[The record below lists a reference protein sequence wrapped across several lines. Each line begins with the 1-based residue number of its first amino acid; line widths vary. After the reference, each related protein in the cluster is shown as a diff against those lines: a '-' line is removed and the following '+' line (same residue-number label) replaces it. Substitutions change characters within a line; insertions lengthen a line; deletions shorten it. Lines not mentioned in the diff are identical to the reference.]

1 MVLNIITLTHS
12 VIFVYSQKDI
22 TVLPRFISPRFI
34 ANLAYHQNSHLS
46 RFPPLKIP
54 HYTAKLNYRHTSEN
68 NNTF

>member
-1 MVLNIITLTHS
+1 
-12 VIFVYSQKDI
+12 
-22 TVLPRFISPRFI
+22 VLPRFIAPRFI